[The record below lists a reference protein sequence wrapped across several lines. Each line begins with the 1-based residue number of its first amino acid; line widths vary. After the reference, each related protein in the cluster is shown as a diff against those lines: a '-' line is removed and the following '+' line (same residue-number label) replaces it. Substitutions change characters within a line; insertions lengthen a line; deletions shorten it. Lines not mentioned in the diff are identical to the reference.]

1 MEIPY
6 VLLSTFNNYWF
17 MKILRKLYDWVL
29 HWAETPYG
37 AIALFIL
44 AFAESSFFPIPPDAL
59 LIALVLGARTKAFKF
74 AATCTIASTTGALL
88 GYAIGHFMW
97 WTPTGEFTSL
107 AGFFFANIPGF
118 THEIFYKIQNMY
130 AEYDFWI
137 IFTAGFTPL
146 PYKVFTVSSGA
157 FNISLP
163 MFIIASVISR
173 GARFFLVAFLIWKFG
188 PQIKNFIDKYFNLL
202 AIAFTVLLI
211 GGFVVIKYLI

>member
-1 MEIPY
+1 
-6 VLLSTFNNYWF
+6 

-37 AIALFIL
+37 APALFLL

-59 LIALVLGARTKAFKF
+59 LIALVLGSTAKAFRF
-74 AATCTIASTTGALL
+74 ASICTIGSITGALL
-88 GYAIGHFMW
+88 GYTLGHFLW
-97 WTPTGEFTSL
+97 WTPAGEFTGI
-107 AGFFFANIPGF
+107 AEFFFANIPGF
-118 THEIFYKIQNMY
+118 TNQTFYKIEEMY
-130 AEYDFWI
+130 KAYDFWI

-146 PYKVFTVSSGA
+146 PYKVFTISSGA
-157 FNISLP
+157 FNINIV

-188 PQIKNFIDKYFNLL
+188 PQIKDFIDKYFNWL

-211 GGFVVIKYLI
+211 GGFFVIKYFV